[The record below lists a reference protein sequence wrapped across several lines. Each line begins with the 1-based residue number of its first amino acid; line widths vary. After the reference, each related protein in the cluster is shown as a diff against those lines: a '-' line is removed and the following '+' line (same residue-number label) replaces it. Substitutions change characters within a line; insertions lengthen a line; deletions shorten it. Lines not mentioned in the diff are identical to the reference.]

1 MYTVDTSTHVQW
13 ATRQQWEGELNTLG
27 EFEASKKKLP
37 GWEGRPENGATFQE
51 VERVNE
57 QAVRSTVSTSQGDV
71 RRRLQRCWK
80 VAFHDLSFRDFQS
93 RTGNERNFATK
104 GELYV
109 EEDFKREMNK

>member
-1 MYTVDTSTHVQW
+1 MRKRIKHARGVRSFEEETS
-13 ATRQQWEGELNTLG
+13 
-27 EFEASKKKLP
+27 

-80 VAFHDLSFRDFQS
+80 VAFHDELSWFSIANWKWEKFRY
-93 RTGNERNFATK
+93 K
-104 GELYV
+104 GELHV
-109 EEDFKREMNK
+109 EEDFKREMSK

>member
-1 MYTVDTSTHVQW
+1 MRKRIKHARGVRSFEEETS
-13 ATRQQWEGELNTLG
+13 
-27 EFEASKKKLP
+27 

-80 VAFHDLSFRDFQS
+80 VAFHDELS
-93 RTGNERNFATK
+93 
-104 GELYV
+104 
-109 EEDFKREMNK
+109 